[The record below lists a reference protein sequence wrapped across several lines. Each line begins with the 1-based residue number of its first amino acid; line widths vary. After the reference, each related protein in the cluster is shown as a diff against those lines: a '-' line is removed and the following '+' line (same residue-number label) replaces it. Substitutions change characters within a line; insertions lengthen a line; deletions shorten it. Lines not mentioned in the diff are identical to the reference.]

1 MVPAFTFM
9 EIKMNKRLS
18 AIAALVNEGKGLVD
32 VGTDHGYLP
41 AYLASSGYKGALFAS
56 DINEGPLHS
65 ARRTAAE
72 SGQKERICFLLC
84 DGLSCIRFLLCD
96 GLSLC
101 PPEEIDTIVIAGM
114 GGDMIVKIL
123 DEAEWC
129 MDPRYHLILQP
140 MTKAEVLRYWLVYNK
155 FAIESETI
163 VEDGGALYQI
173 ISSRFGECT
182 RLTDAELFTGKRALC
197 IDSSLFECQLL
208 RIIARFEK
216 AVAGM
221 QGRGADPR
229 LYLYREILD
238 QLSDMRE
245 QK

>member
-9 EIKMNKRLS
+9 EKKMNKRLS
-18 AIAALVNEGKGLVD
+18 AIASLVIEGKGLVD

-41 AYLASSGYKGALFAS
+41 AYLAASGYKGALFAS

-72 SGQKERICFLLC
+72 LGLRER
-84 DGLSCIRFLLCD
+84 IRFLLCD

-101 PPEEIDTIVIAGM
+101 PPEEINTIVIAGM

-129 MDPRYHLILQP
+129 MDPHYHLILQP
-140 MTKAEVLRYWLVYNK
+140 MTKAEVLRYWLVNNE

-163 VEDGGALYQI
+163 VEDGGTLYQI

-197 IDSSLFECQLL
+197 MDSGLFECQLL

-221 QGRGADPR
+221 QGREADPR
-229 LYLYREILD
+229 LCLYREILD
-238 QLSDMRE
+238 QLSEMRE

>member
-9 EIKMNKRLS
+9 EKKMNKRLS
-18 AIAALVNEGKGLVD
+18 AIAALVKEGKGLVD

-41 AYLASSGYKGALFAS
+41 AYLAASGYEGALYAS
-56 DINEGPLHS
+56 DINEGPLQS

-72 SGQKERICFLLC
+72 A
-84 DGLSCIRFLLCD
+84 GLSDRIRFLLCD
-96 GLSLC
+96 GLRLC

-140 MTKAEVLRYWLVYNK
+140 MTKAEVLRYWLVYNE

-163 VEDGGALYQI
+163 VEDGGTLYQI

-182 RLTDAELFTGKRALC
+182 RLTDAELFTGKHALC
-197 IDSSLFECQLL
+197 MDSGLFECQLL
-208 RIIARFEK
+208 RIIGRFEK
-216 AVAGM
+216 AMIGM

-229 LYLYREILD
+229 FCLYREILD
-238 QLSDMRE
+238 QLLEMRE
-245 QK
+245 RK

>member
-1 MVPAFTFM
+1 MVPAFAIM
-9 EIKMNKRLS
+9 EKKMDKRLA
-18 AIAALVNEGKGLVD
+18 AIAALVNRGRGLVD

-41 AYLASSGYKGALFAS
+41 AYLAASGYDGALLAS
-56 DINEGPLHS
+56 DIKEGPLQS

-72 SGQKERICFLLC
+72 AGLSNRIRFFLC
-84 DGLSCIRFLLCD
+84 DGLR
-96 GLSLC
+96 LC

-140 MTKAEVLRYWLVYNK
+140 MTKAEVLRYWLIYNE

-173 ISSRFGECT
+173 ISSRFGGCT
-182 RLTDAELFTGKRALC
+182 ELKDAELFTGKRALC
-197 IDSSLFECQLL
+197 MDSGLFECQLL
-208 RIIARFEK
+208 RIISRFQK
-216 AVAGM
+216 AISGM
-221 QGRGADPR
+221 QGRGEDPR
-229 LYLYREILD
+229 LCLYREILV
-238 QLSDMRE
+238 QLSEMRE